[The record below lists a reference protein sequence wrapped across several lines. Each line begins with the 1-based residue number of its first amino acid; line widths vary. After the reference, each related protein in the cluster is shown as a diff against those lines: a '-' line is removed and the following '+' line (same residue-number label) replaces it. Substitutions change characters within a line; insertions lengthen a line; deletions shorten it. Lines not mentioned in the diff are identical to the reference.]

1 MPFIFLAFVLI
12 PLAEIGLF
20 IQVGGL
26 IGLWP
31 TLFIVIGTA
40 FAGTALLRAQGL
52 AAFSRAQT
60 QMVDGKLPVEE
71 VVHGFCLVIAGA
83 LLLTPGFLTDA
94 VGLLLFVPQV
104 RLFLGR
110 KALKW
115 LAAHGSLH
123 VYGAGAAPGQGL
135 GRGSGFGPRDDGT
148 VEGVAEEINP
158 QPPSDRRLH

>member
-1 MPFIFLAFVLI
+1 MPFVFLAFVLI

-31 TLFIVIGTA
+31 TLFVVVLTA
-40 FAGTALLRAQGL
+40 FMGTGLLRAQGL
-52 AAFSRAQT
+52 AAFSRAQA
-60 QMVDGKLPVEE
+60 QMADGRLPVEE

-83 LLLTPGFLTDA
+83 LLLTPGFLTDTI
-94 VGLLLFVPQV
+94 GFLLFVPQI

-115 LAAHGSLH
+115 LSAHGSVH
-123 VYGAGAAPGQGL
+123 IYRAGAQPGRDHTTQGF
-135 GRGSGFGPRDDGT
+135 SHQERDT
-148 VEGVAEEINP
+148 VDGVAEEIDPEVP
-158 QPPSDRRLH
+158 QNRTLH